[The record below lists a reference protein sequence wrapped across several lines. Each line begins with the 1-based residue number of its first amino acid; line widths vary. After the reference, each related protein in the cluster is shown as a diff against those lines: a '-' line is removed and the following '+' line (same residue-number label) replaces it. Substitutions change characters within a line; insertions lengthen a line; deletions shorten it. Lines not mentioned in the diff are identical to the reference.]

1 MRKLVTFFFV
11 LVLAFPIF
19 AERNVG
25 AGNSYSEFPFIIF
38 VGQVVEVTPFSVTFE
53 NTAYGTGTNNERIK
67 QLFAQLNSEPDF
79 RSHGMANALRA
90 ASIKNGKMRLTFYLD
105 NILQIF
111 DDNVTT
117 YMKYIPLYYLF
128 RNNIKELNLPEKTIE
143 SLKKH
148 SIDYYLS
155 IPMAQELMQNSW
167 LAGVFMVNPEND
179 KLTYKSA
186 RFFDNL
192 EELNITEWAQSY
204 RIPDIVKAGL
214 AVTMTKAI
222 YIGNESKDG
231 SLDEYHLKEKL
242 KRKGKNGGRNKFDN
256 RQNAPVGT
264 ER

>member
-1 MRKLVTFFFV
+1 MRKIFVIFFV
-11 LVLAFPIF
+11 FALVFPLF
-19 AERNVG
+19 ADRTVG
-25 AGNSYSEFPFIIF
+25 QGNSYSEFPFIIF

-53 NTAYGTGTNNERIK
+53 NTAFGTGTNDARIK
-67 QLFAQLNSEPDF
+67 QLFIQLNSEPDF

-90 ASIKNGKMRLTFYLD
+90 ASVKNGKMRLTFYLD

-117 YMKYIPLYYLF
+117 YTRYIPLYFLV
-128 RNNIKELNLPEKTIE
+128 RNNIKELNLPKETIE
-143 SLKKH
+143 AMRKY

-167 LAGVFMVNPEND
+167 LAGVFTVNPEND

-186 RFFDNL
+186 RFFDNID
-192 EELNITEWAQSY
+192 ELNNSEWAQGY

-222 YIGNESKDG
+222 FIGNESQDG
-231 SLDEYHLKEKL
+231 SLDEIYLKEKL
-242 KRKGKNGGRNKFDN
+242 GKKGKKGDRKQFDN
-256 RQNAPVGT
+256 RKNAPSGT

>member
-1 MRKLVTFFFV
+1 MRKFFLFFIVFTLTFS
-11 LVLAFPIF
+11 LF
-19 AERNVG
+19 AERTVG
-25 AGNSYSEFPFIIF
+25 EGNSYSEFPFIIF

-53 NTAYGTGTNNERIK
+53 NTAFETKATDARVR
-67 QLFAQLNSEPDF
+67 QLFRQLSSEPDF

-90 ASIKNGKMRLTFYLD
+90 ASVKNGKMRLNFYLD

-117 YMKYIPLYYLF
+117 YTKYIPLYYLF
-128 RNNIKELNLPEKTIE
+128 RNNIQELKLPEKTIE
-143 SLKKH
+143 SLKKY
-148 SIDYYLS
+148 SIEYYLS

-167 LAGVFMVNPEND
+167 LAGVFVVNPEND

-192 EELNITEWAQSY
+192 DELNQSEWAQSY

-222 YIGNESKDG
+222 FIGNESQDG
-231 SLDEYHLKEKL
+231 SLDEIYLKEKL
-242 KRKGKNGGRNKFDN
+242 KKKGGKGGKKQFDN
-256 RQNAPVGT
+256 RKNAPSGT

>member
-1 MRKLVTFFFV
+1 MRKLFMSFFV
-11 LVLAFPIF
+11 F
-19 AERNVG
+19 ALTLPLFADRTVG
-25 AGNSYSEFPFIIF
+25 QGNSYSEFPFIIF

-53 NTAYGTGTNNERIK
+53 NTAFETGTNDTRIK
-67 QLFAQLNSEPDF
+67 QLFIQLNSEPDF

-117 YMKYIPLYYLF
+117 YMRYIPLYFLF
-128 RNNIKELNLPEKTIE
+128 RNNIKELNLPKDKIE
-143 SLKKH
+143 ALKKY

-167 LAGVFMVNPEND
+167 LAGVFTVNPEND

-192 EELNITEWAQSY
+192 DELNGSEWAQSY

-222 YIGNESKDG
+222 FIGNESQDG
-231 SLDEYHLKEKL
+231 SLDEYYIREKL
-242 KRKGKNGGRNKFDN
+242 DKKGGKGGRNKFDN
-256 RQNAPVGT
+256 RKNAPVGK
-264 ER
+264 EK